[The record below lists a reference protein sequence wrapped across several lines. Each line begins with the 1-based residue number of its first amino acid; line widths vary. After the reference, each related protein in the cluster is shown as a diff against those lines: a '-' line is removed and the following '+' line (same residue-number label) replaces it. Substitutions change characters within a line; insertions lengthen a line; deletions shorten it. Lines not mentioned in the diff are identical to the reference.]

1 MNPADGE
8 ARHAA
13 MTPLDTEVLRRQLV
27 DMGDGLQAQL
37 HELSA
42 RPRVDA
48 CDRLLINLSGAQ
60 QAVRRFREA
69 LVREGGNDGTQTER

>member
-1 MNPADGE
+1 MSRAD
-8 ARHAA
+8 AAAMHAA
-13 MTPLDTEVLRRQLV
+13 MTPLDTEVLRRQMV
-27 DMGDGLQAQL
+27 DIGDGLQAQL

-42 RPRVDA
+42 RPRLDA

>member
-8 ARHAA
+8 AQHAA

>member
-1 MNPADGE
+1 MNPADTAAPHAEMSAHDVE
-8 ARHAA
+8 A
-13 MTPLDTEVLRRQLV
+13 LRLQLV
-27 DMGDGLQAQL
+27 DIGDSLQAQL

>member
-8 ARHAA
+8 ALHAA
-13 MTPLDTEVLRRQLV
+13 MTPIDTETLRRQLV
-27 DMGDGLQAQL
+27 DIGDGLQAQL

-60 QAVRRFREA
+60 QALRRFREA

>member
-1 MNPADGE
+1 MNPADAAAQPAEMTTPDVE
-8 ARHAA
+8 A
-13 MTPLDTEVLRRQLV
+13 LRRQLV
-27 DMGDGLQAQL
+27 DIGDGLQAQL

-42 RPRVDA
+42 RPRLDA

>member
-1 MNPADGE
+1 MNPAD
-8 ARHAA
+8 AAA
-13 MTPLDTEVLRRQLV
+13 MHAEMTAHDVEALRLQLV
-27 DMGDGLQAQL
+27 DIGDGLQAQL

-42 RPRVDA
+42 RPRADA

-69 LVREGGNDGTQTER
+69 QVREGGNDGR

>member
-1 MNPADGE
+1 MHAEITPPDVE
-8 ARHAA
+8 A
-13 MTPLDTEVLRRQLV
+13 LRQQLV
-27 DMGDGLQAQL
+27 GIGDSLQAQL

-69 LVREGGNDGTQTER
+69 QVREGGNDGR